1 MKENKVFKT
10 RDFYL
15 ACFLKAKDIK
25 LIRTEKTGNIAIFH
39 FESRKI
45 EDLITGF
52 YNDQE
57 IISANKFINSI
68 RDLKALV
75 HNI

>member
-39 FESRKI
+39 FENEKI
-45 EDLITGF
+45 EDLINGF

>member
-1 MKENKVFKT
+1 MKEDKTFKT
-10 RDFYL
+10 KDFYL

-25 LIRTEKTGNIAIFH
+25 LIRTEKAGSIVIFH
-39 FESRKI
+39 FESKKI
-45 EDLITGF
+45 EDLINGF

-57 IISANKFINSI
+57 MISANKFINSI